1 MDERYMR
8 FNEITFEAYIK
19 KAIDRSVL
27 KARLKKAE
35 RGKSEQ
41 TFSMLSDAVL
51 YTLAAEG
58 TAAERAEM
66 DRRVFEVRGIHIP
79 VYGYEL
85 GQALSFLLPKDREII
100 LLYFFLGL
108 SDQQIGRVL
117 GASQTTIQ
125 RRRAVALGKLQD
137 ILEAMP

>member
-1 MDERYMR
+1 
-8 FNEITFEAYIK
+8 
-19 KAIDRSVL
+19 
-27 KARLKKAE
+27 
-35 RGKSEQ
+35 
-41 TFSMLSDAVL
+41 
-51 YTLAAEG
+51 
-58 TAAERAEM
+58 M

-125 RRRAVALGKLQD
+125 RRRTEALRKLQD
-137 ILEAMP
+137 ILEAMS

>member
-1 MDERYMR
+1 MDERYIR

-19 KAIDRSVL
+19 RAIDRSVQ

-35 RGKSEQ
+35 KGKSEQ

-66 DRRVFEVRGIHIP
+66 DCRVFEVRGIHIP

-85 GQALSFLLPKDREII
+85 GKALSFLFPKNREII

-108 SDQQIGRVL
+108 SDQQIGRVV
-117 GASQTTIQ
+117 GSSQTTIQ
-125 RRRAVALGKLQD
+125 RRRTEALKKLQD
-137 ILEAMP
+137 ILEAIL

>member
-19 KAIDRSVL
+19 RAIDRSVQ

-41 TFSMLSDAVL
+41 PFSMLSDAVL
-51 YTLAAEG
+51 YTLAAES
-58 TAAERAEM
+58 TATERTEM
-66 DRRVFEVRGIHIP
+66 ECRVFEVRGIHIP

-85 GQALSFLLPKDREII
+85 GQSLSFLLPRDREII

-108 SDQQIGRVL
+108 SDQQIGRVV

-125 RRRAVALGKLQD
+125 RRRTEALGKLQD
-137 ILEAMP
+137 ILEAMT

>member
-1 MDERYMR
+1 MDERYMW

-117 GASQTTIQ
+117 GTSQTTIQ

>member
-1 MDERYMR
+1 MDKRYMR

-19 KAIDRSVL
+19 SAVDKSIL
-27 KARLKKAE
+27 KALLKKAE

-51 YTLAAEG
+51 YTIAAEG
-58 TAAERAEM
+58 TESERVEM
-66 DRRVFEVRGIHIP
+66 NCQVFEVRGIHIP

-108 SDQQIGRVL
+108 SDQGIGRVI
-117 GASQTTIQ
+117 GVSRSTIQ
-125 RRRAVALGKLQD
+125 RRRTEALGKLQD
-137 ILEAMP
+137 LLEAMP

>member
-1 MDERYMR
+1 MDKRYMQ

-19 KAIDRSVL
+19 SAVNKSVL

-35 RGKSEQ
+35 RGKLEQ

-66 DRRVFEVRGIHIP
+66 DCRVFEVRGIHIR

-108 SDQQIGRVL
+108 SDQRIARVT
-117 GASQTTIQ
+117 GTSRTTIQ
-125 RRRAVALGKLQD
+125 RRRTEALGKLQD
-137 ILEAMP
+137 LLEAMP